1 MELFQTQQHWVS
13 LTAYLRELRDKQQK
27 HIYQPVLAAL
37 QCRSKHNNREFF
49 VLGDLV
55 ELPIIKSAGWA
66 MYMGRQVANNL
77 SNLIFNGIFVEPF
90 PDLNAIPYGMVIVGG
105 NNEIIS
111 ELAGEVEVDNE
122 HYKQEYEDYCIG
134 KIRATIDM

>member
-27 HIYQPVLAAL
+27 YIHQPVLAAL
-37 QCRSKHNNREFF
+37 QCRNKHNNREFF

-66 MYMGRQVANNL
+66 MYGDDKL
-77 SNLIFNGIFVEPF
+77 P
-90 PDLNAIPYGMVIVGG
+90 
-105 NNEIIS
+105 
-111 ELAGEVEVDNE
+111 
-122 HYKQEYEDYCIG
+122 
-134 KIRATIDM
+134 TI

>member
-1 MELFQTQQHWVS
+1 M
-13 LTAYLRELRDKQQK
+13 
-27 HIYQPVLAAL
+27 
-37 QCRSKHNNREFF
+37 
-49 VLGDLV
+49 
-55 ELPIIKSAGWA
+55 
-66 MYMGRQVANNL
+66 
-77 SNLIFNGIFVEPF
+77 SNLIFNGIFVELF

>member
-1 MELFQTQQHWVS
+1 MGNVHGPTSCQQFEQLDIQW
-13 LTAYLRELRDKQQK
+13 
-27 HIYQPVLAAL
+27 
-37 QCRSKHNNREFF
+37 
-49 VLGDLV
+49 
-55 ELPIIKSAGWA
+55 
-66 MYMGRQVANNL
+66 
-77 SNLIFNGIFVEPF
+77 IFVEPF

>member
-1 MELFQTQQHWVS
+1 
-13 LTAYLRELRDKQQK
+13 
-27 HIYQPVLAAL
+27 
-37 QCRSKHNNREFF
+37 
-49 VLGDLV
+49 
-55 ELPIIKSAGWA
+55 
-66 MYMGRQVANNL
+66 
-77 SNLIFNGIFVEPF
+77 PF